1 MSNYSLDMPELKSR
15 FFYLSVKMHQSD
27 DIGFYEAFEKLKT
40 WAKEHSKCIGHYVRG
55 GDIFLEF
62 SEEKLASNLR
72 TLLSSIDRLTV
83 KRNSEQD
90 FHESTKTL
98 RNHLKE
104 RNQIPRLFSNVT
116 IFDVTTIETNHIEN
130 HEYKLNKFSIKLPVN
145 HLDQIQGIVSK
156 ISFDNPNKTNV
167 CLFINDELYKSSIET
182 SIDFS
187 FSPNAPSTIHTIPL
201 ASIKFGA
208 FSKEIEKHFPQ
219 FYKENIEEK
228 CCNFSK
234 VDKIHI
240 EGLDPE
246 EFITLDCYTIVRSVK
261 GFEDVPFWVTYT
273 FTV

>member
-1 MSNYSLDMPELKSR
+1 MSDYSLTMPELKSR
-15 FFYLSVKMHQSD
+15 FFSVSVKMYQSD
-27 DIGFYEAFEKLKT
+27 DMGFFETLEKLNN
-40 WAKEHSKCIGHYVRG
+40 WAKEHSKCIGYYVRG
-55 GDIFLEF
+55 GDCFLEF

-83 KRNSEQD
+83 KRSTEKD
-90 FHESTKTL
+90 FYEYTKTL

-104 RNQIPRLFSNVT
+104 RDQIPRLESNVT
-116 IFDVTTIETNHIEN
+116 IFDVNTIETNG
-130 HEYKLNKFSIKLPVN
+130 EYKLNSFSIKIPLN
-145 HLDQIQGIVSK
+145 HLSQIKGIVSN
-156 ISFDNPNKTNV
+156 ISFDNPYKRTV
-167 CLFINDELYKSSIET
+167 KLFINDELYKSSQET

-201 ASIKFGA
+201 ASIKFGD
-208 FSKEIEKHFPQ
+208 FSKLKIEKHFPV

-246 EFITLDCYTIVRSVK
+246 EFVTLDCYTILRSVK